1 MNYWTKIKRFFK
13 EAAPTLQ
20 QQRPIALILLLCQG
34 GITVSGSIVRVTG
47 SGLGCPT
54 WPECQPGSLVPM
66 EGAAP
71 ALHQAIEFGNRLLT
85 FVVSAAAVAAVIAM
99 RMARRRTEL
108 KVYAWLNVAG
118 IVLQA
123 VIGGISV
130 HLDLRWWSVALHFL
144 PSMLLVWLA
153 AMLYSRILEPDDGT
167 PRARFPQA
175 IRLLAAVATVALS
188 VVLITGTMVT
198 GSGVHSG
205 DSGVGMEGRL
215 QVDTEAMAVTHAMC
229 MYVYL
234 TLTVITVFL
243 LYKNRAP
250 QDAKKAGWVLV
261 VCILIQWAVGVYQF
275 YMGIPRWTVPFHIGL
290 SSFVTA
296 YTALLWA
303 HGVRRTDGT
312 ADLITGSPSGDEKYA
327 ARQASLER
335 ERANA

>member
-20 QQRPIALILLLCQG
+20 QQRLIALILLLCQG

-85 FVVSAAAVAAVIAM
+85 FVVTAAAVAAVIAM

-175 IRLLAAVATVALS
+175 IRLLAA
-188 VVLITGTMVT
+188 
-198 GSGVHSG
+198 
-205 DSGVGMEGRL
+205 
-215 QVDTEAMAVTHAMC
+215 C
-229 MYVYL
+229 
-234 TLTVITVFL
+234 L
-243 LYKNRAP
+243 LY
-250 QDAKKAGWVLV
+250 
-261 VCILIQWAVGVYQF
+261 
-275 YMGIPRWTVPFHIGL
+275 T
-290 SSFVTA
+290 
-296 YTALLWA
+296 
-303 HGVRRTDGT
+303 
-312 ADLITGSPSGDEKYA
+312 SPSPRD
-327 ARQASLER
+327 
-335 ERANA
+335 